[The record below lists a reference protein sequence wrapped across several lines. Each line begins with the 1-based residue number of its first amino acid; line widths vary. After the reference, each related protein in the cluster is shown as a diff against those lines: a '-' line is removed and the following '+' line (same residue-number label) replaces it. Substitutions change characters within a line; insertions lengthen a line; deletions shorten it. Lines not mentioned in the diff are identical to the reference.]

1 MPVLQEHITMLPN
14 AATQRIFSF
23 YSSVSSSKIN
33 TSSTVLPKT
42 LAISRASFKDGLYF
56 PFSKDIIVCLIFRW
70 SLFVPR
76 PTLLIQPVAYFVL
89 CAIHESLF
97 LTLAYILLAFQL
109 FKMNTRHQIL
119 KSHYE
124 QYKCKLIH

>member
-56 PFSKDIIVCLIFRW
+56 LIFRW

-124 QYKCKLIH
+124 QYKCKWIH